1 MKLNKVLVHGNFE
14 ILHTGHIRLFL
25 YAKEISE
32 KLIVGLCTSGLE
44 SEEIRRRLDT
54 LESNPI
60 IDEVVCYFQIE
71 ELIGKIR
78 PNAVIKG
85 REFIGVENPEE
96 LLLASYGGQLIFSS
110 GDSSVL
116 QSDVSPSLFSKT
128 LITKESTENFLRRN
142 QISLDMLAHTLNTF
156 ETKRILV
163 VGDVILDEYVDCV
176 PVGLSQESSTLVAQP
191 LSSKRYLGGAGIIAA
206 HCSSLGAQTT
216 LLTVLGTDSESE
228 IVRTFCNDY
237 KTTLRE
243 VRDSNSPTIL
253 KQRFVHGKQMLFRL
267 NRFQAQGFSRNIRDE
282 LKSQFYNLVEGFDA
296 VIFAD
301 FSYGVLNLED
311 IGDMVI
317 RAKSLGVFVAADSQS
332 SSQIGN
338 LLKFKGANLIC
349 PTEHEARIEIRSQ
362 DGLIVLSHKLLK
374 LVQSDC
380 IFLKLGADGVIVS
393 GLKFKTDHISAMNEN
408 PVDVAGAGDSLIA
421 ASTLAFSTGASPYVA
436 AFIGSLAAA
445 IQVSRP
451 GNQPISRS
459 NIATLLDQLN

>member
-459 NIATLLDQLN
+459 SIATLLDQLN